1 MVRVILLAVVALNAL
16 PAQTSGD
23 EAAVKAVIARYVDAR
38 EKRDAAAIEALFTK
52 DVDQLVSSGE
62 WRKGRDAVVR
72 GTLAS
77 SESNGGHRTITV
89 ESVRFVSADVA
100 LADGRY
106 EISGMAGG
114 QSRRMWSTFVITRGP
129 DGWRIS
135 AIRNMLPAPPAGR

>member
-23 EAAVKAVIARYVDAR
+23 EAAVKAVIVRYVDAR
-38 EKRDAAAIEALFTK
+38 EKREAAGIEALFTK
-52 DVDQLVSSGE
+52 DADQLVSSGE

-77 SESNGGHRTITV
+77 SESTGGRRTITV

-114 QSRRMWSTFVITRGP
+114 QSRRMWSTFVI
-129 DGWRIS
+129 
-135 AIRNMLPAPPAGR
+135 